1 MRALVDFPSPFPPTV
16 CFAHA
21 ALDGALS
28 APHPDEAAAL
38 GPRAVDKRRREFA
51 AGRAAA
57 RAALAA
63 LGLDPPPPVPAAPDR
78 APIWPAGVV
87 GAITHTR
94 TDALAA
100 VARRAACGG
109 LGLDLEHLGGLR
121 RLDVARQVA
130 DDAERAWIGADRRR
144 LLAVFSAK
152 ESIYKAF
159 YPRHGRYFGFGAV
172 TLTPTDAGF
181 EATLNEALGPGYPA
195 GSRVPISVG
204 WWGDQVLTAVW
215 LPPDAP

>member
-1 MRALVDFPSPFPPTV
+1 MRAFVDFASPFPPTAR
-16 CFAHA
+16 FAHV
-21 ALDGALS
+21 ALGGALPT
-28 APHPDEAAAL
+28 PHPDEARAL

-51 AGRAAA
+51 GGRAAA
-57 RAALAA
+57 RTALAA
-63 LGLDPPPPVPAAPDR
+63 LGLDPPPPVPAAADR
-78 APIWPAGVV
+78 APIWPEGVV

-94 TDALAA
+94 SDALAA
-100 VARRAACGG
+100 VARRADCGG

-130 DDAERAWIGADRRR
+130 DADERAWIGADLRR

-152 ESIYKAF
+152 ESIYKAL

-195 GSRVPISVG
+195 GSRVPISVR
-204 WWGDQVLTAVW
+204 WYGDQVLTAVW
-215 LPPDAP
+215 LPADTP